1 MSKKKSDAPVV
12 RKDLDD
18 AVETILKGM
27 DNMFKDPENP
37 MNVRLDKVE
46 VRLGKVE
53 GRLETVK
60 GEIQVLKR
68 TVKDE
73 ARGLRAELSDT
84 VSKKE
89 HNELKAR
96 VDRYH
101 PAN

>member
-18 AVETILKGM
+18 AVQTILTGM
-27 DNMFKDPENP
+27 DHMFKDPENP

-46 VRLGKVE
+46 SRLGNVE
-53 GRLETVK
+53 DQLETFK
-60 GEIQVLKR
+60 GGTQVLKR

-84 VSKKE
+84 ASKKE
-89 HNELKAR
+89 LNELKAR
-96 VDRYH
+96 VTRYH